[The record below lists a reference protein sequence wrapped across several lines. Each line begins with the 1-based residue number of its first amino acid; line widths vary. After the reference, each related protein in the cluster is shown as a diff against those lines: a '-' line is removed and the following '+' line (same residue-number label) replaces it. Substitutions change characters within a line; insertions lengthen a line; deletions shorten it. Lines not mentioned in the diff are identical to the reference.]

1 MQLDN
6 VLKRL
11 CTSIV
16 PSWCRGE
23 A

>member
-16 PSWCRGE
+16 PSWCRGV